1 MLEKLIPAKADPI
14 LGLGKLFAADARETK
29 IDLGVG
35 VYKDADG
42 KTPILSAVKKA
53 EKRLHEEQ
61 VSKSYKAL
69 AGDEIF
75 RDEMRKLVLGD
86 AVVAERVATLQAP
99 GGTGALHQLFEAMK
113 LLNPNATV
121 WISNPSWP
129 SHVAMAKH
137 IGFKTEHYDYFDA
150 ATSGVDFD
158 GLMTS
163 LQAMQA
169 GDMLVLHGCCHNP
182 TGANLTADQW
192 DAITDLVL
200 EKNVMPLIDIAYQG
214 FGDGLE
220 EDAVHLRKMASRMPE
235 MMVAASCSKNFGLYR
250 DRVGCAMVI
259 TKDADAATVTQG
271 NLATLNRMNYSFAP
285 DHGAAIVAII
295 LSDAALRAEWEAEL
309 EDMRLA
315 MLTVRED
322 LAEALRQ
329 QCNSDRFDFIKDHRG
344 MFSRLGLSPEQ
355 VEALRVDHGM
365 YVVGDSR
372 INVPGLSGGRVTPF
386 AKAVAMVANNS
397 K

>member
-14 LGLGKLFAADARETK
+14 LGLGKLFAADSRDNK

-42 KTPILSAVKKA
+42 KTPIMTAIKKA
-53 EKRLHEEQ
+53 EIRLHAEQ
-61 VSKSYKAL
+61 TSKSYKAL
-69 AGDEIF
+69 AGDEMF

-86 AVVAERVATLQAP
+86 AVAADRVATLQAP

-113 LLNPNATV
+113 KLNPDATIWV
-121 WISNPSWP
+121 SNPSWP

-137 IGFKTEHYDYFDA
+137 IGFKTKNYDYFDVA
-150 ATSGVDFD
+150 SSGVDFD

-163 LQAMQA
+163 LQGMQA
-169 GDMLVLHGCCHNP
+169 GDMLILHGCCHNP

-192 DAITDLVL
+192 HKITDLVL
-200 EKNVMPLIDIAYQG
+200 EKNVMPLVDIAYQG

-220 EDAVHLRKMASRMPE
+220 EDAVHLRTMASRMPE

-259 TKDADAATVTQG
+259 AKDADTATLTQG

-285 DHGAAIVAII
+285 DHGAALVAII
-295 LSDAALRAEWEAEL
+295 LSDAELRAEWEAEL

-315 MLTVRED
+315 MLTVRQD

-329 QCNSDRFDFIKDHRG
+329 QCNSDHFDFIKDHRG
-344 MFSRLGLSPEQ
+344 MFSRLGLSSEQ
-355 VEALRVDHGM
+355 VETLRTDHGM
-365 YVVGDSR
+365 YIVGDSR
-372 INVPGLSGGRVTPF
+372 INVPGLSGGRVAPF
-386 AKAVAMVANNS
+386 AKAVSMVASVS

>member
-14 LGLGKLFAADARETK
+14 LGLGKLFAADSRDNK

-42 KTPILSAVKKA
+42 KTPIMTAIKKA
-53 EKRLHEEQ
+53 EIRLHAEQ
-61 VSKSYKAL
+61 TSKSYKAL
-69 AGDEIF
+69 AGDEVF

-86 AVVAERVATLQAP
+86 AVSADRVSTLQAP

-113 LLNPNATV
+113 MLNPTATIWV
-121 WISNPSWP
+121 SNPSWP

-137 IGFKTEHYDYFDA
+137 LGFETENYDYFDA
-150 ATSGVDFD
+150 ASSGVDFD
-158 GLMTS
+158 GLMMS
-163 LQAMQA
+163 LQGMQA

-192 DAITDLVL
+192 HAITDLVL
-200 EKNVMPLIDIAYQG
+200 EKNVMPLVDIAYQG

-220 EDAVHLRKMASRMPE
+220 EDAVHLRTMASRMPE

-259 TKDADAATVTQG
+259 TKDADDATVTQG

-285 DHGAAIVAII
+285 DHGAALVAII
-295 LSDAALRAEWEAEL
+295 LSDADLRAEWEAEL

-315 MLTVRED
+315 MLSVRQD

-329 QCNSDRFDFIKDHRG
+329 QCNSDHFDFIKHHRG

-355 VEALRVDHGM
+355 VETLRTDHGM
-365 YVVGDSR
+365 YIVGDSR
-372 INVPGLSGGRVTPF
+372 INVPGLSGGRVEPF
-386 AKAVAMVANNS
+386 AKAVSMVASVS

>member
-14 LGLGKLFAADARETK
+14 LGLGKLFAADARESK

-113 LLNPNATV
+113 LLNPDATIWV
-121 WISNPSWP
+121 SNPSWP

-192 DAITDLVL
+192 DAIADLVL

-259 TKDADAATVTQG
+259 AKDADAATVTQG

-295 LSDAALRAEWEAEL
+295 LSDADLRAEWEAEL

-344 MFSRLGLSPEQ
+344 MFSRLGLTPEQ

>member
-1 MLEKLIPAKADPI
+1 
-14 LGLGKLFAADARETK
+14 
-29 IDLGVG
+29 
-35 VYKDADG
+35 
-42 KTPILSAVKKA
+42 
-53 EKRLHEEQ
+53 
-61 VSKSYKAL
+61 
-69 AGDEIF
+69 
-75 RDEMRKLVLGD
+75 
-86 AVVAERVATLQAP
+86 
-99 GGTGALHQLFEAMK
+99 
-113 LLNPNATV
+113 
-121 WISNPSWP
+121 
-129 SHVAMAKH
+129 
-137 IGFKTEHYDYFDA
+137 
-150 ATSGVDFD
+150 
-158 GLMTS
+158 
-163 LQAMQA
+163 
-169 GDMLVLHGCCHNP
+169 
-182 TGANLTADQW
+182 
-192 DAITDLVL
+192 LVL

-220 EDAVHLRKMASRMPE
+220 EDAVHLRKMASRIPE

-259 TKDADAATVTQG
+259 AKDADAATVTQG

-295 LSDAALRAEWEAEL
+295 LSDADLRAEWEAEL

-355 VEALRVDHGM
+355 VEVLRVDHGM

-386 AKAVAMVANNS
+386 AKAVAMVANSS

>member
-259 TKDADAATVTQG
+259 AKDADAATVTQG

-365 YVVGDSR
+365 YVVSDSR

>member
-322 LAEALRQ
+322 LTEALRQ

>member
-113 LLNPNATV
+113 LLNPNATI

-169 GDMLVLHGCCHNP
+169 GDMMVLHGCCHNP

-259 TKDADAATVTQG
+259 AKDADAATVTQG

-322 LAEALRQ
+322 LAEALHQ

>member
-61 VSKSYKAL
+61 ASKSYKAL

-86 AVVAERVATLQAP
+86 AVAAERVATLQAP

-113 LLNPNATV
+113 LLNPDATV

-259 TKDADAATVTQG
+259 AKDVDAATVTQG

-295 LSDAALRAEWEAEL
+295 LSDADLRAEWEAEL

-365 YVVGDSR
+365 YIVGDSR

-386 AKAVAMVANNS
+386 AKAVAMVANSS

>member
-14 LGLGKLFAADARETK
+14 LGLGKLFAADSRDNK

-42 KTPILSAVKKA
+42 KTPIMTAIKKA
-53 EKRLHEEQ
+53 EIRLHAEQ
-61 VSKSYKAL
+61 TSKSYKAL
-69 AGDEIF
+69 AGDEVF

-86 AVVAERVATLQAP
+86 AVSADRVSTLQAP

-113 LLNPNATV
+113 MLNPTATIWV
-121 WISNPSWP
+121 SNPSWP

-137 IGFKTEHYDYFDA
+137 LGFKTENYDYFDPV
-150 ATSGVDFD
+150 TSGVDFD
-158 GLMTS
+158 GLMMS
-163 LQAMQA
+163 LQGMQA

-192 DAITDLVL
+192 HAITDLVL
-200 EKNVMPLIDIAYQG
+200 EKNVMPLVDIAYQG

-220 EDAVHLRKMASRMPE
+220 EDAVHLRTMASRMPE

-259 TKDADAATVTQG
+259 AKDADDATVTQG

-285 DHGAAIVAII
+285 DHGAALVAII
-295 LSDAALRAEWEAEL
+295 LSDADLRAEWEAEL

-315 MLTVRED
+315 MLSVRQD

-329 QCNSDRFDFIKDHRG
+329 QCNSDHFDFIKHHRG

-355 VEALRVDHGM
+355 VETLRTDHGM
-365 YVVGDSR
+365 YIVGDSR
-372 INVPGLSGGRVTPF
+372 INVPGLSGGRVEPF
-386 AKAVAMVANNS
+386 AKAVSMVASVS

>member
-163 LQAMQA
+163 LKAMQA

-259 TKDADAATVTQG
+259 AKDADAATVTQG

-365 YVVGDSR
+365 YVVSDSR